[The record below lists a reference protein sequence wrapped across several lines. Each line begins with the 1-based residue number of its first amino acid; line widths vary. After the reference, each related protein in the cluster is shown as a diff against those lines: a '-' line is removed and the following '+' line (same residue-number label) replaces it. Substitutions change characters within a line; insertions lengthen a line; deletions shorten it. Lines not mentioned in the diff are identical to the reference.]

1 MKNSFI
7 IADIRRDLIRRLI
20 LPLLVI
26 AASLFVLSLTPRDNI
41 FRQRPVNYKS
51 RYENF
56 YNKLLPCVRVRA
68 EDLQYA
74 GLDYY
79 VNGSVSGHYYYTL
92 VDGFC
97 QFYLL
102 DAKNGE
108 LPAPSIESLDIHG
121 QLIELKAS
129 EYQALLE
136 TMASALGWKVSSLE
150 EVTSVYAVS
159 ALPSAFY
166 LNFTGR
172 LAANLCLL
180 CGLAELFWSL
190 FCLAFPLASPAFRY
204 IANREEA
211 CQALRQAEDALLPS
225 SACGIRRA
233 GKLILA
239 PSLLLFLDGART
251 RLIPTEQIVWT
262 AVRKF
267 HSAVFFCAAASDGKR
282 FRFSCPSYEAARELE
297 QSLREQNPGIA
308 DGDHPSLSRRKRK
321 KKHRRS

>member
-7 IADIRRDLIRRLI
+7 IADIRRSLIRRLI

-121 QLIELKAS
+121 RLIELKAS
-129 EYQALLE
+129 EFRL
-136 TMASALGWKVSSLE
+136 
-150 EVTSVYAVS
+150 
-159 ALPSAFY
+159 F
-166 LNFTGR
+166 GR
-172 LAANLCLL
+172 
-180 CGLAELFWSL
+180 W
-190 FCLAFPLASPAFRY
+190 
-204 IANREEA
+204 
-211 CQALRQAEDALLPS
+211 
-225 SACGIRRA
+225 RR
-233 GKLILA
+233 L
-239 PSLLLFLDGART
+239 LDGRPA
-251 RLIPTEQIVWT
+251 L
-262 AVRKF
+262 
-267 HSAVFFCAAASDGKR
+267 SKR
-282 FRFSCPSYEAARELE
+282 
-297 QSLREQNPGIA
+297 
-308 DGDHPSLSRRKRK
+308 
-321 KKHRRS
+321 